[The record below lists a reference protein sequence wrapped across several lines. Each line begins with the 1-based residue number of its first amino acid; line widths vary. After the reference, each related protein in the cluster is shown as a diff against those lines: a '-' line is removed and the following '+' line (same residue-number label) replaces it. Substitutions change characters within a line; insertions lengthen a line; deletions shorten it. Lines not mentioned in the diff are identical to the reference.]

1 MAAPNSSTPML
12 PRFALLCPLL
22 AALSLCSCKKG
33 AESTAT
39 TAGKFSVLGTK
50 TDGQDPAQAKGNPEN
65 TLQLHPDLA
74 AMVGL
79 YGYNAPACLSAIPD
93 AQKGKVKVFGFD
105 DEAPTL
111 KGIRAGHIE
120 GTVVQQPFEFAYQ
133 ALQSLKAANEGKPTA
148 AKDGIVD
155 IPVQIITK
163 DNLDGYETAQASIK
177 AAASSASASAASGTG
192 PKYAFITN
200 GQSTF
205 WDAARAGCRKAEKD
219 FGISV
224 DFQMPADTADQNR
237 ILEGIL
243 AKGDYKGVAISVLSP
258 DNQTAILK
266 QISDKMPLVTHDSD
280 APKSARKYYF
290 GTNNYSAGKSLGDF
304 MRQRMPDGGKVAI
317 YVGTLDALN
326 ASERQRG
333 LLDGLK
339 GQ

>member
-1 MAAPNSSTPML
+1 ML
-12 PRFALLCPLL
+12 PRFALFCSLL
-22 AALSLCSCKKG
+22 ASLPLCSCRKDPG
-33 AESTAT
+33 ASTV

-50 TDGQDPAQAKGNPEN
+50 TDGQDPAQAKANPEN

-79 YGYNAPACLSAIPD
+79 YGYNAPACLNTLTD
-93 AQKGKVKVFGFD
+93 AQKGKVKIFGFD
-105 DEAPTL
+105 DDATTL
-111 KGIRAGHIE
+111 NGIRAGHIE

-133 ALQSLKAANEGKPTA
+133 ALKSLKGLNEGQPTA

-163 DNLDGYETAQASIK
+163 DNVDNYEKEQASLR
-177 AAASSASASAASGTG
+177 AGGAASGGSATG

-219 FGISV
+219 LGISV
-224 DFQMPADTADQNR
+224 DFQMPADAADQNR
-237 ILEGIL
+237 MLEGIL

-258 DNQTAILK
+258 DNQTGILK

-280 APKSARKYYF
+280 APKSARKFYF
-290 GTNNYSAGKSLGDF
+290 GTNNYSAGKALGDF
-304 MRQRMPDGGKVAI
+304 MRQRMTGGGKVMI
-317 YVGTLDALN
+317 YVGSLDALN